1 MAEAELSLLGIYA
14 HPDDE
19 QIMSGVFAKAA
30 AERIRT
36 GLICA
41 TRGEYGEI
49 ADPVLATPENL
60 GEVRENELRAA
71 AAVLGIK
78 YLYFLDYKDS
88 GWFDRPENAAPDSF
102 NMADSDEATGSIV
115 KIIREFKPT
124 IVVTFDPT
132 GGYGHL
138 DHVQVYKLAMR
149 AYHEAADPHRYPE
162 AGAPWQAER
171 IYYCSFPRSQMS
183 RFAEMMQEAG
193 VESSFSVV
201 DFKNM
206 GLTDEQIT
214 NVVDVSEWVAV
225 KEKSLECHRTQFNP
239 DNPLSRL
246 PADMLIK
253 LRSFEY
259 YALAEGTPMP
269 DTEEARGDLFA
280 GLR

>member
-1 MAEAELSLLGIYA
+1 MAELSLLGVYA

-30 AERIRT
+30 ADGIRT
-36 GLICA
+36 GLICT

-49 ADPVLATPENL
+49 ADPALATPENL
-60 GEVRENELRAA
+60 GVVREHELRAA
-71 AAVLGIK
+71 SAVLGIK

-88 GWFDRPENAAPDSF
+88 GWFDRPENTAPDSF
-102 NMADSDEATGSIV
+102 NMADPDEATGRIV
-115 KIIREFKPT
+115 KLIRDFKPT
-124 IVVTFDPT
+124 VIITFDPT

-138 DHVQVYKLAMR
+138 DHVQVYKLTMR
-149 AYHEAADPHRYPE
+149 AFRDAADPDRYPE
-162 AGAPWQAER
+162 AGVPWQAKR
-171 IYYCSFPRSQMS
+171 LYYCSFPRSQMR

-214 NVVDVSEWVAV
+214 NVIDVSEWVPL
-225 KEKSLECHRTQFNP
+225 KEKSLECHRTQYNP
-239 DNPLSRL
+239 DNPLSRI
-246 PADMLIK
+246 PKEMQVR
-253 LRSFEY
+253 LRSFEH
-259 YALAEGTPMP
+259 YALAGGTSLP
-269 DTEEARGDLFA
+269 DTEEARDDIFA